1 MPNKKSLT
9 PKKNTTKSNSEEQFS
24 SVIDAFFANFNLQEC
39 QTEIWKLL
47 IGYAESN
54 HNDSRTEITL
64 SNTLYFCRNLDLL
77 LNGLHIARQTS
88 LKPAG

>member
-1 MPNKKSLT
+1 MSKQKTVIKKKT
-9 PKKNTTKSNSEEQFS
+9 APKGKETENAYE
-24 SVIDAFFANFNLQEC
+24 VIDAFFANFSLPEC

-54 HNDSRTEITL
+54 HNDSRTEIAL

-77 LNGLHIARQTS
+77 LHGLHITRKTN
-88 LKPAG
+88 LKQGG